1 MLGRFDNDIFLGT
14 GADFADASVLT
25 QAGVEIAVFVGVAE
39 SYAHTG
45 EVLQVALELQ
55 SPTVSNA
62 ALKPLVRSLLGRKL
76 ALCGNESDPSFVTFL
91 VGLLAEKGPVSANTV
106 LASLSARN
114 LKLEGDYLAR
124 VRALWP

>member
-14 GADFADASVLT
+14 GADFADAAALI
-25 QAGVEIAVFVGVAE
+25 QAGVEVALYCGVAK

-45 EVLQVALELQ
+45 EVLQVALQLPQ
-55 SPTVSNA
+55 PTVSNA
-62 ALKPLVRSLLGRKL
+62 ALKPLLRSFLGRKL